1 MRMLCKKCVRIICFA
16 FYANYNNNH
25 SNSNNHKHNHI
36 YSNNIKNKNKN
47 NINYIINPVRRPA
60 AGALGDFHR
69 YIFLFFFL
77 GLWVLRMVRMG
88 VERLRAADDRPYG
101 F

>member
-1 MRMLCKKCVRIICFA
+1 MMLCKKCVRIICFA
-16 FYANYNNNH
+16 FYANYKHNYKHNYN
-25 SNSNNHKHNHI
+25 NSNI
-36 YSNNIKNKNKN
+36 YSNNIKNKNKNKYKN

-77 GLWVLRMVRMG
+77 GNGSFDSAALRSG
-88 VERLRAADDRPYG
+88 
-101 F
+101 

>member
-1 MRMLCKKCVRIICFA
+1 MLCKKCVRIICFA
-16 FYANYNNNH
+16 FYANYK
-25 SNSNNHKHNHI
+25 HKHNYNNSNI
-36 YSNNIKNKNKN
+36 YSNNVKNKNKYKN

-77 GLWVLRMVRMG
+77 GNGSFDSAALRSG
-88 VERLRAADDRPYG
+88 
-101 F
+101 